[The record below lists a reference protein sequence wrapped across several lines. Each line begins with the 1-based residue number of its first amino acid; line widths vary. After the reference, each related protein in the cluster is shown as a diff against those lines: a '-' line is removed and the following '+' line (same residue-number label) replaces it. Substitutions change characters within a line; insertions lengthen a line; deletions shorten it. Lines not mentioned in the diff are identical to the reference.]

1 MPPAAGGND
10 SPQTPSKRKERVPH
24 SAFAGHGT
32 LSFRPKAVRRAPL
45 RIRETPRFFSREE
58 CKDVG
63 KGFLTVNPEEGK
75 SVETG
80 KGYLRIGSSGGDVEK
95 AMCSWRGGRSGPG
108 NRWRHEKGLP
118 GNLRQGSGGA
128 SHRSRTVP
136 FMKVFEGRGVG
147 IGEGRGKLSPESFP
161 LPSPTPSSLP
171 SKTFTCGP
179 RSGSVCRKRAARLPF
194 PIRQGNLPTL
204 RLGSS
209 LPKLHKQK

>member
-45 RIRETPRFFSREE
+45 RIREIPRFFSREE

-80 KGYLRIGSSGGDVEK
+80 KGYLRIGSSGDVEK

-108 NRWRHEKGLP
+108 NQRRHEKGLP

-161 LPSPTPSSLP
+161 LPSPIFSATSFQYPALCP
-171 SKTFTCGP
+171 DGNR
-179 RSGSVCRKRAARLPF
+179 RSWRRRCRFPARRRF
-194 PIRQGNLPTL
+194 
-204 RLGSS
+204 
-209 LPKLHKQK
+209 